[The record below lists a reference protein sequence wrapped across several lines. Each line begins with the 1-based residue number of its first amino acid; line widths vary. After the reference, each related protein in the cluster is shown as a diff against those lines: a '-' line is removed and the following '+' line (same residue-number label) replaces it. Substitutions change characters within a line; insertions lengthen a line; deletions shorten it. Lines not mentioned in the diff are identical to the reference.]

1 MKGKF
6 IVLEG
11 GEGSGKTTQINYLEA
26 WLRQRSDLSFTK
38 IELTRE
44 PGGSPLC
51 QKIRQV
57 LLTPDGSEEMQ
68 NCTELL
74 LYAAD
79 RAQHVD
85 AWLRPWLNNGA
96 LVLCDRYTASTIAYQ
111 GYGRG
116 LDKTL
121 VDEINQIATGGLEP
135 DLTLWLDLDPE
146 VGLARA
152 QARGTRDRVE
162 QADLQFHQNVRSG
175 FADLHQQNQLENP
188 NQFIRIEA
196 DQPIQAVMQEIQSAF
211 NRSLAVWTACDLGQ
225 LQKVGSRNFGVADGG
240 ASLVLKWKQYDGL
253 QPPKF
258 F

>member
-11 GEGSGKTTQINYLEA
+11 GEGSGKTTQIKYLEA
-26 WLRQRSDLSFTK
+26 WLRQRADLGFTE

-57 LLTPDGSEEMQ
+57 LLVPDANEEMQ
-68 NCTELL
+68 NRTELL

-79 RAQHVD
+79 RAQHVE
-85 AWLRPWLNNGA
+85 AWLRPWLNKGA
-96 LVLCDRYTASTIAYQ
+96 LVLCDRYTASTVAYQ

-116 LDKTL
+116 LDQTL
-121 VDEINQIATGGLEP
+121 IREINHIATGGLEP

-152 QARGTRDRVE
+152 QIRGSRDRIE

-175 FADLHQQNQLENP
+175 FAALHQQQQLTNP
-188 NQFIRIEA
+188 KDLRPNPEGLRPTEGQRFIRIDA
-196 DQPIQAVMQEIQSAF
+196 DQPIQRVTQDIQS
-211 NRSLAVWTACDLGQ
+211 VCD
-225 LQKVGSRNFGVADGG
+225 R
-240 ASLVLKWKQYDGL
+240 VLKVWAQS
-253 QPPKF
+253 
-258 F
+258 

>member
-1 MKGKF
+1 MTGKF

-26 WLRQRSDLSFTK
+26 WLRQRSDLGFTK

-57 LLTPDGSEEMQ
+57 LLMPDGSEEMQ
-68 NCTELL
+68 YRTELL

-79 RAQHVD
+79 RAQHVE

-96 LVLCDRYTASTIAYQ
+96 LVLCDRYTASTVAYQ

-116 LDKTL
+116 LDQTL
-121 VDEINQIATGGLEP
+121 IHKINHIATGGLEP

-152 QARGTRDRVE
+152 QERGTRDRIE
-162 QADLQFHQNVRSG
+162 QADLQFHQNVQSG
-175 FADLHQQNQLENP
+175 FVALHQQQQLANP
-188 NQFIRIEA
+188 DGLGPTGGHRFIRIDA
-196 DQPIQAVMQEIQSAF
+196 DQPIQAVTQDIQSA
-211 NRSLAVWTACDLGQ
+211 CD
-225 LQKVGSRNFGVADGG
+225 R
-240 ASLVLKWKQYDGL
+240 VLKVWAQS
-253 QPPKF
+253 
-258 F
+258 